1 MDVIAG
7 QALDLHLKIKV
18 TPLTSAN
25 PQVALDNARVNAQAF
40 ADKHKVKL
48 GQDIVPSQIID
59 ALSDDNVWQIEVIA
73 PAKPLMVEPWQ
84 WANVTDITVTLGAAQ
99 DG

>member
-1 MDVIAG
+1 MF
-7 QALDLHLKIKV
+7 LDENL
-18 TPLTSAN
+18 
-25 PQVALDNARVNAQAF
+25 QRV
-40 ADKHKVKL
+40 
-48 GQDIVPSQIID
+48 ID